1 MITVSIIM
9 PLFNAEKYLK
19 EALLS
24 ISKQTYTNYELICI
38 DDSSTD
44 ATREI
49 LNQFQ
54 QMDSRIRILENHKRL
69 GAALSRNKGI
79 EAANGRYIT
88 FLDGDDIFEEELL
101 EIACDAMEKNAV
113 DIVMYEY
120 MHTTSESIYEKRK
133 LQRGNQFIENFC
145 RQPFK
150 VAERLPIEFMNW
162 SSSPCNKLYRK
173 SFIEMNKLEFQTL
186 SSANDVYFVVMALL
200 LASKII
206 MLEDRRV
213 MVYARDHFEPTRI
226 SFDRDP
232 MCVYQALKKI
242 GEVLKKRGL
251 FATFFQHYYCFLYYY
266 LRMAILKTKKEE
278 NRIIF
283 YDFLQQEGIS
293 TLINLDS
300 NCYHKVDRYMQSL
313 IEKFQ
318 NSDFHSMWYRYENTL
333 SYYLDNHV
341 DKVISLIQFYHN
353 KEMQIALWGA
363 GDNGSAFIGFLKENH
378 IEIDAIID
386 KDQKKWGKEI
396 GGYVV
401 QNPEEVL
408 NKVQV
413 VLFSTFSIY
422 SEVAPELE
430 ACNVKAIEIGE
441 IVGKD

>member
-1 MITVSIIM
+1 
-9 PLFNAEKYLK
+9 
-19 EALLS
+19 
-24 ISKQTYTNYELICI
+24 
-38 DDSSTD
+38 
-44 ATREI
+44 
-49 LNQFQ
+49 
-54 QMDSRIRILENHKRL
+54 
-69 GAALSRNKGI
+69 
-79 EAANGRYIT
+79 
-88 FLDGDDIFEEELL
+88 
-101 EIACDAMEKNAV
+101 
-113 DIVMYEY
+113 
-120 MHTTSESIYEKRK
+120 
-133 LQRGNQFIENFC
+133 
-145 RQPFK
+145 
-150 VAERLPIEFMNW
+150 
-162 SSSPCNKLYRK
+162 
-173 SFIEMNKLEFQTL
+173 
-186 SSANDVYFVVMALL
+186 
-200 LASKII
+200 
-206 MLEDRRV
+206 

-242 GEVLKKRGL
+242 GEALKKRGL

-278 NRIIF
+278 NKRIF

-333 SYYLDNHV
+333 SYYLNNHV

-363 GDNGSAFIGFLKENH
+363 GENGSAFIGFLKENH
-378 IEIDAIID
+378 LEIDAIVD

-396 GGYVV
+396 EGYVV
-401 QNPEEVL
+401 QNPEKVL
-408 NKVQV
+408 KKVQV